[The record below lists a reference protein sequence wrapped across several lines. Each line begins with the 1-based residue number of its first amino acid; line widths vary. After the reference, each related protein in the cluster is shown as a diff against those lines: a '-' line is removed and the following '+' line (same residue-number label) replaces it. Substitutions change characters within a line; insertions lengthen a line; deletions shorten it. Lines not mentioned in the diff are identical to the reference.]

1 MKNHNGMGHIT
12 LIICII
18 AIILAIVVTV
28 NLLKVQINEG
38 KEKDIETDML
48 LLQGK
53 VKVMSQEA
61 TIQKNEEILKGKKVS
76 ENLENEYVKEL
87 IEKNIILTEDENI
100 EKCYIIDKSDLEE
113 IGLGNI
119 ELIEGIYVVNYNN
132 YDIIYSKGIQVGEN
146 IYYKLSDL
154 QNIIQK
160 NEKNE
165 NITDGI
171 EEENNLEDNK
181 EETEISNEKIEEQ
194 IDDN

>member
-1 MKNHNGMGHIT
+1 M
-12 LIICII
+12 
-18 AIILAIVVTV
+18 
-28 NLLKVQINEG
+28 
-38 KEKDIETDML
+38 
-48 LLQGK
+48 
-53 VKVMSQEA
+53 
-61 TIQKNEEILKGKKVS
+61 
-76 ENLENEYVKEL
+76 
-87 IEKNIILTEDENI
+87 
-100 EKCYIIDKSDLEE
+100 EE